1 MPSYITQKKEKPDVQ
16 RVTLSPDGPDV
27 SRIAWGAW
35 RIADDPA
42 PSATERVRAVR
53 LIIDTCLETGITT
66 IDHADI
72 YGGYRC
78 EALFGEVLRDAP
90 ELRDRLEIVTKCGIC
105 LTDDA
110 RPSHRVKHYDTSPD
124 HLATSVDRSLRN
136 LGVDAVDLLLIHRPD
151 PLMDPDDSAAALTQL
166 RDAGK
171 IRYAGVSNFTAEQF
185 DLLQSRLDF
194 TLVTN
199 QIEVSPLT
207 LSPLTDGTLDHCLAR
222 RLRPMAWSPLAGGRL
237 WMNDDRAR
245 RVLGMLET
253 VAHRYPG
260 TGADQVALAWL
271 LRHPSGMVP
280 VIGTGSVARIVSA
293 ARAVDLDLD
302 RQSWFEIYEASLGG
316 EVP

>member
-1 MPSYITQKKEKPDVQ
+1 MK
-16 RVTLSPDGPDV
+16 RVTLSPDGPEV

-35 RIADDPA
+35 RIVDDPTH
-42 PSATERVRAVR
+42 SAAERARTVRR
-53 LIIDTCLETGITT
+53 IIDTCLETGITT
-66 IDHADI
+66 VDHADI

-110 RPSHRVKHYDTSPD
+110 RPAHRVKHYDTSSE
-124 HLATSVDRSLRN
+124 HLTASVECSLRH
-136 LGVDAVDLLLIHRPD
+136 LGVEAVDLLLIHRPD

-171 IRYAGVSNFTAEQF
+171 IRYAGVSNFTSSQF

-194 TLVTN
+194 MLVTN
-199 QIEVSPLT
+199 QVEVSPLT
-207 LSPLTDGTLDHCLAR
+207 LSPLTDGTLDYCLER
-222 RLRPMAWSPLAGGRL
+222 RLRPMAWSPLGGGRL
-237 WMNDDRAR
+237 WTDEERAR
-245 RVLGMLET
+245 RVRGMLET
-253 VAHRYPG
+253 VAHRHPG
-260 TGADQVALAWL
+260 AGADQVALAWL
-271 LRHPSGMVP
+271 LRHPSGIVP
-280 VIGTGSVARIVSA
+280 VIGTGNIERIVSA
-293 ARAVDLDLD
+293 VGALDLDLD